1 MWGQMKK
8 AYRNDAYAKVTG
20 KAKYTDDIKMNGML
34 HAVPVY
40 TEYIHARIIDID
52 YSEAMKQEGI
62 VKVITAKDI
71 PGANPL
77 GQIYKDAYLLASDKI
92 RFYGDVV
99 AIIVAQTRK
108 QAIDA
113 IPFVKIQVKQLP
125 EITNPILALED
136 DTNLV
141 HENKGSNLINKHVI
155 RRGNPERAFDE
166 SDLIIEREFETG
178 YVEHAYM
185 EPETALCYQRDD
197 GVMEVRGSMQH
208 PFSARRFIA
217 ETLGVQLSEV
227 EVISVPMGGGFGGKD
242 DTAGFVCA
250 RAALASIL
258 CNAPV
263 KMTYSREWSMRESYK
278 RHPYTMKYKIG
289 LKDNKFHAVEC
300 SMIADGGA
308 FTSVT
313 PWVTWRSTVQCCG
326 AYQVPNV
333 KADIYGVH
341 TNNPATGAFRGFGS
355 PQVNF
360 AIEQLVEECAE
371 KLGITEIEFRR
382 LNLLTQG
389 CKTITEQRMDNH
401 VVNAGV
407 ALDRI
412 IKESEYIK
420 KLKQCS
426 WGEGDKQ
433 YGIGLSLSYRGCSL
447 GAEGMDF
454 CSAIIN
460 AQFDG
465 TILLETGVH
474 ENGQGAESAMIMILA
489 EHLGVNRNRI
499 RYNRA
504 STSHIP
510 DGGTTVA
517 SRGTLMGG
525 GAVVNAVKVLKKIV
539 AKALKKE
546 LLCKVDEVQFRDD
559 RIWGR
564 DVSFSWDEVVSMMNK
579 KSIYPYAFGT
589 FAAPKVD
596 WDEET
601 GKGKAYFTWVYSA
614 NVAEVEVDKKTGK
627 IKLLKS
633 YAVHD
638 IGKKINE
645 PYLLGQIYG
654 GLTQGAG
661 MAIME
666 DLNVQDGRIANL
678 NLHKYRIPRI
688 TEVPEINASIIECED
703 QNTPSGAKGIGEPA
717 LELIAPAIANAVYRA
732 TGQRFYSYPLEK
744 AMRGKRYE

>member
-1 MWGQMKK
+1 MKK

-20 KAKYTDDIKMNGML
+20 EAKYTDDIKMYGML
-34 HAVPVY
+34 NAVPVY
-40 TEYIHARIIDID
+40 TDSVHAKIISID
-52 YSEAMKQEGI
+52 SSKALEQEG
-62 VKVITAKDI
+62 VVRVITAEDI
-71 PGANPL
+71 PGTNLL

-92 RFYGDVV
+92 RFHGDVV
-99 AIIVAQTRK
+99 AIVVAKTRE
-108 QAIDA
+108 QALNA
-113 IPFVKIQVKQLP
+113 APFVDIALEQL
-125 EITNPILALED
+125 TPIIDTEKALED

-141 HENKGSNLINKHVI
+141 HESKGTNLINKHVI
-155 RRGNPERAFDE
+155 RRGDVDKAFKDCN
-166 SDLIIEREFETG
+166 LIFEREFETG
-178 YVEHAYM
+178 HVEHAYL
-185 EPETALCYQRDD
+185 EPENALCYKRGD

-208 PFSARRFIA
+208 PFSTRRFVA
-217 ETLGVQLSEV
+217 QTLGVKLSEV
-227 EVISVPMGGGFGGKD
+227 EVVSVPMGGGFGGKD

-250 RAALASIL
+250 RTALASLL

-263 KMTYSREWSMRESYK
+263 KMNYTREWSMRESYK
-278 RHPYTMKYKIG
+278 RHPYKMKYKIG
-289 LKDNKFHAVEC
+289 LKDKKFHAVQC
-300 SMIADGGA
+300 KMIADGGA

-341 TNNPATGAFRGFGS
+341 TINPATGAFRGFGS

-371 KLGITEIEFRR
+371 KLGITEVEFRE
-382 LNLLTQG
+382 LNMLTQG
-389 CKTITEQRMDNH
+389 CKTITEQKMDNH
-401 VVNAGV
+401 VVNTKL
-407 ALDRI
+407 ALDKV
-412 IKESEYIK
+412 IKASDYSK
-420 KLKQCS
+420 KLQKCCF
-426 WGEGDKQ
+426 GKGDKQ

-474 ENGQGAESAMIMILA
+474 ENGQGAESAMILILA
-489 EHLGVNRNRI
+489 EQLGVDMDRI

-525 GAVVNAVKVLKKIV
+525 GAVVNAVKILKKIV
-539 AKALKKE
+539 AKALKTE
-546 LLCKVDEVQFRDD
+546 LKCNVDEVDFRDD
-559 RIWGR
+559 KVWGKG
-564 DVSFSWDEVVSMMNK
+564 VSFSWDKVVSMMHL

-627 IKLLKS
+627 IKLLNA

-638 IGKKINE
+638 IGKAINK

-661 MAIME
+661 MAVME
-666 DLNVQDGRIANL
+666 DLGLESGKITNL
-678 NLHKYRIPRI
+678 NFHKYRIPRI
-688 TEVPEINASIIECED
+688 TDVPDIDATIIECED
-703 QNTPSGAKGIGEPA
+703 ENTPSGAKGIGEPA

-732 TGQRFYSYPLEK
+732 TGKRQFSYPLEK
-744 AMRGKRYE
+744 SMRDKDE